1 MGGIGWVRSK
11 YLTRSGLALMLG
23 AMSEPMIDPPP
34 YVLTRPDGC
43 GPLVFSSPH
52 SGRYYPP
59 SLMRASRLDAQ
70 SIRLSED
77 AYVDELI
84 ACAPRQGIS
93 LICATYGRAYVDIN
107 RAANEL
113 DPGMFDEAFPPVQ
126 GAGAARIAAG
136 LGTIAKIVAEGR
148 EIYDGKL
155 SLAEAAGRINQVHQ
169 PFHQALSGLLDQA
182 MAQHGH
188 ALLIDWHSM
197 PSASI
202 AKAGCD
208 FVLGDRY
215 GSACS
220 PVLTRLVDQ
229 TLTGMGYAV
238 ARNVPYAGGYTTEHY
253 GRPMDGVHALQ
264 IEINRGLY
272 LDEAQIQPGLGFVGL
287 QRAITRLIQ
296 VMGQTDWAMALG
308 SGRRAI
314 A

>member
-1 MGGIGWVRSK
+1 M
-11 YLTRSGLALMLG
+11 MG
-23 AMSEPMIDPPP
+23 AMSEPIIDPPP
-34 YVLTRPDGC
+34 FVLTRPDRS

-52 SGRYYPP
+52 SGRHYPQ
-59 SLMRASRLDAQ
+59 SLMQASRLDSL

-77 AYVDELI
+77 AHVDELI
-84 ACAPRQGIS
+84 GSAPDQGIG

-113 DPGMFDEAFPPVQ
+113 DPGMFDEAFAPVQ

-148 EIYDGKL
+148 EIYDRKL
-155 SLAEAAGRINQVHQ
+155 SLVEAVGRISQVHQ
-169 PFHQALSGLLDQA
+169 PYHQALSGLLDQA
-182 MAQHGH
+182 LDQHGH

-229 TLTGMGYAV
+229 TLTGMGFAV

-264 IEINRGLY
+264 IEINRALY
-272 LDEAQIQPGLGFVGL
+272 LDETQILPGLGFLPL
-287 QRAITRLIQ
+287 QRALARLIQ
-296 VMGQTDWAMALG
+296 ALSQTDWAIALG
-308 SGRRAI
+308 QGRRAM